1 MTYRTPIFAEFR
13 FRVFKGL
20 SRRLRKGRPAV
31 RRQSPHLPP
40 LYSDNHSVFILWN
53 KYCDELGNVMSKRHT
68 ILLDADIEQ
77 VLRKIQADM
86 IRKTNRSV
94 SFSSLINDTLRKS
107 LL

>member
-1 MTYRTPIFAEFR
+1 
-13 FRVFKGL
+13 
-20 SRRLRKGRPAV
+20 
-31 RRQSPHLPP
+31 
-40 LYSDNHSVFILWN
+40 
-53 KYCDELGNVMSKRHT
+53 MSKRHT